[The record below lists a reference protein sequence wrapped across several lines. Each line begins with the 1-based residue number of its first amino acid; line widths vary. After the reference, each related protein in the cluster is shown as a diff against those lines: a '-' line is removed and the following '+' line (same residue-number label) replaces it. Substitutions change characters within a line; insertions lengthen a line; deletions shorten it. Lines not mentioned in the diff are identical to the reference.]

1 MNFIVRLPRTR
12 LGLENVFVVVDRF
25 SKMSYFIS
33 FKTTHDASNIANL
46 FFKEVVR
53 IHGLPKSIVAD
64 RYVKFMGHF
73 WKTLWKRLGTN
84 LAHSSTYH
92 PQIDG

>member
-1 MNFIVRLPRTR
+1 MDFIVGLPRTKI
-12 LGLENVFVVVDRF
+12 GLDNMFMVVDRF
-25 SKMSYFIS
+25 RKMRHFIPC
-33 FKTTHDASNIANL
+33 KTTYDARIIANL

-53 IHGLPKSIVAD
+53 IHGLPMSIVANRD
-64 RYVKFMGHF
+64 VKFMGNF

-84 LAHSSTYH
+84 LDHDSTYH